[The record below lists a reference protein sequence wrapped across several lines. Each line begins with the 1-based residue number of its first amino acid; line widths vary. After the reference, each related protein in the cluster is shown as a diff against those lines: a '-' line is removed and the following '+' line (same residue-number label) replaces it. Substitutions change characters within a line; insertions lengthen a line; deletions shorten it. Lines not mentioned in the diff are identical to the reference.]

1 MTYNRTNNR
10 NGFTLIEI
18 VIAIAIVGFMMAA
31 ATIAFNTL
39 RKMGQKRSA
48 ESSLRA
54 IQTAINTYKLS
65 VGLYPNSLK
74 ELTEKP
80 SDPKAAQRW
89 PGALLEKE
97 PEDPWHEP
105 FHYERTPGK
114 QHPYEL
120 YTEGDPDDTERQKIS
135 VWDI

>member
-1 MTYNRTNNR
+1 MIHNRTDAR
-10 NGFTLIEI
+10 EGFTLIEI

-31 ATIAFNTL
+31 SVIGL
-39 RKMGQKRSA
+39 RALQRMGQRRSA
-48 ESSLRA
+48 ESSLRT
-54 IQTAINTYKLS
+54 IKTAIDTYKLS
-65 VGLYPNSLK
+65 VGTYPKTLK

-105 FHYERTPGK
+105 FHYQLTPGK
-114 QHPYEL
+114 QHAYEL
-120 YTEGDPDDTERQKIS
+120 YTEGDPDDPQKLD
-135 VWDI
+135 VWEI